1 MDNYDD
7 LIGNTTPDH
16 VLAILKKNQHTC
28 QRQDIAESDR
38 GIRGKDDV
46 SIKRTVTDGNDFLV
60 YRRSFSIDL

>member
-16 VLAILKKNQHTC
+16 VFAILKKNQHTC

-46 SIKRTVTDGNDFLV
+46 SKNEP
-60 YRRSFSIDL
+60 